1 MTRFHLSNITAAG
14 PAVLQGMKKPLIL
27 AIIAMLGIGQA
38 MAQQAP
44 SGNQTKTPDQVDQMH
59 QGNGSLSGN

>member
-1 MTRFHLSNITAAG
+1 MTRFHLSSITAAA
-14 PAVLQGMKKPLIL
+14 PALLQGMKKPLII
-27 AIIAMLGIGQA
+27 AVIAMLGIGQA

-44 SGNQTKTPDQVDQMH
+44 GGNQNKTKDQVDQMH